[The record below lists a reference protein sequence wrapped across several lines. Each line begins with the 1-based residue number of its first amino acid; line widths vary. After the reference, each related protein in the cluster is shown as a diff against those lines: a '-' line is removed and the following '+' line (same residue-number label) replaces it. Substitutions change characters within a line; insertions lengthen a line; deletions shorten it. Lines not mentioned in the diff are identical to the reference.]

1 MLTCGACRE
10 RCLQALV
17 GTSIF
22 STSPRPLIAS
32 TPTKVPLT
40 QCYSQSRNVVNRRSR
55 RPSDISSDRRKH
67 SPWLTEKTQKNH
79 YGGHADDYGRRPAI
93 EYTGGV
99 QLRRRDRKLANTMG
113 NVLEKHP
120 AYGNDPLK
128 LAEFVRKA
136 LRGDD
141 FDTAAAVVRAASKQI
156 QCTVSWN
163 HLIDWEMTKGRMN
176 AALKTYNE
184 MKKRGQTPDSH
195 TFTIIIRGC
204 TEHRDVQ
211 AALGKV
217 LAIFQNM
224 QTDRSPV
231 KPNTIHLN
239 AIIKMCARARNM
251 DAMFGI
257 VAQMPDKGPASPNN
271 LTFTTILN
279 ALRIDAADDV
289 RKDLTPMQK
298 RQNTEGAIL
307 NARHLWKDIIQRWR
321 SGGFWIDEEL
331 VCAMGRL
338 MLLGQNQDRDDV
350 LSLIEQT
357 MNIPRQVPQLSTSQR
372 KLIEPASQMTQESD
386 NARAG
391 PRGTSANSDE
401 DSAASSSDAFMA
413 VTPPKSSPPGQ
424 SAGVYAKPGRNTLSL
439 VLSALSLIKAKEAA
453 DKYWQIFVYNKK
465 VKPDVENYHAYLR
478 VLRVFRASSQTIE
491 LLQSMPYGDMRSSTF
506 RIAMASCERDK
517 RNPNAFAN
525 AGKILD
531 IMTNALQVP
540 DIRVLATYL
549 DIATSVATSS
559 DGLALSRVEQG
570 KKIMRALERL
580 SPSFINVKSFY
591 LFGEPER
598 DQNPAERAEYRESVL
613 LLTRRMIAAYG
624 IIIDKELVERSRF
637 PDLQSQRSKLSAF
650 VTRQKEQ
657 EQRSYIKKGDIEELP
672 DHLLQYVYRHRL
684 NKRMVN
690 SQLRPEQWQR
700 FKERMQREYDA
711 ELKLAEAAQ
720 EMQEDSS
727 SSQEL
732 AEIAEEDRRAAEA
745 VAKGIFAEANG
756 KSAPKPR
763 HIS

>member
-1 MLTCGACRE
+1 MLACGACRE

-17 GTSIF
+17 GTSII

-67 SPWLTEKTQKNH
+67 TPWLTEKTQKNH

-184 MKKRGQTPDSH
+184 MKKRGQIPDSH

-224 QTDRSPV
+224 QTDKSPV

-271 LTFTTILN
+271 LTFTTIIN
-279 ALRIDAADDV
+279 ALRIDAADDT

-338 MLLGQNQDRDDV
+338 MLLGQNQDRDDI

-357 MNIPRQVPQLSTSQR
+357 MNIPRQVPQSNTSQR
-372 KLIEPASQMTQESD
+372 MESASQMTQESE

-391 PRGTSANSDE
+391 PRGTSANPDE

-549 DIATSVATSS
+549 DIATSAATSS
-559 DGLALSRVEQG
+559 DGLTLSRVEQG

-720 EMQEDSS
+720 EMQGESTN
-727 SSQEL
+727 SQEL
-732 AEIAEEDRRAAEA
+732 EEIAEEDRRAAEA
-745 VAKGIFAEANG
+745 VAKGIFAEPNG
-756 KSAPKPR
+756 KSASKHR